1 MLPLKA
7 LEALAQEQL
16 PVPTMDHSS
25 SHRDPVMFWSVN
37 VVFNDWYLV
46 FRSIYPSKE
55 MLWLWKV
62 WLLRALCLARL
73 ARNLAVT
80 RRWNFGPHQDST
92 QLVSIAAIATSAW
105 YIYRSR

>member
-1 MLPLKA
+1 MFPLKA
-7 LEALAQEQL
+7 MKALAQEQL

-25 SHRDPVMFWSVN
+25 SHRGPVMFWSVN
-37 VVFNDWYLV
+37 VVLNDWYLV
-46 FRSIYPSKE
+46 FRSIYPSKD
-55 MLWLWKV
+55 MLWLLKV
-62 WLLRALCLARL
+62 WFLRALCL